1 MRECNTIM
9 ALDQQRN
16 WTISMAESLQATK
29 DKTAAA
35 AKPHEQS
42 TASFPIR
49 DDDPKPHGYHST
61 EPAYLPDELV
71 LEILSYVSHTPEAQK
86 SLHTC
91 CLLSRQWYTAALP
104 YLYAYPKIYGKNY
117 DPFVRTLCPS
127 INLRVKD
134 SPLASLVKV
143 LNLGLLVHHSSKS
156 VTARVLRRTEA
167 SLEEFVAP
175 QASFAINS
183 FAALSKSHNL
193 RSLDL
198 SLVSEAQPLDKLF
211 SSLRSLKHLER
222 LRFPRSSGFGAKT
235 VDPDSIIWPPALKD
249 LYLSGGIDA
258 NFLYGIVHFPPSLE
272 RLTIEHCPQAKS
284 HAIRAL
290 LTTLSR
296 ARLPLKSLSLSH
308 LPRLGISSLDPV
320 LGLFP
325 DLEELSVSVDYITPA
340 IFNPDFQEWQSE
352 DTPNFTNHKLRTLA
366 FTNSGNPGVDDKFSP
381 IDVLLTLD
389 EGSFPN
395 LRKVRI
401 ARSLGW
407 ERGETRD
414 ETEALIDRLVEL
426 GTKDYEEKT
435 GVFADMST
443 HQWRNANWKDWAGVW
458 IID

>member
-1 MRECNTIM
+1 M

-16 WTISMAESLQATK
+16 WTISMAESLQAVK
-29 DKTAAA
+29 DKSAAA
-35 AKPHEQS
+35 NPQPPSPSSE
-42 TASFPIR
+42 FPIR
-49 DDDPKPHGYHST
+49 DDDPKSHNYHAT

-71 LEILSYVSHTPEAQK
+71 LEILEYVAVAPEAQK
-86 SLHTC
+86 SLYTC
-91 CLLSRQWYTAALP
+91 CLLSRQWHRAALP

-117 DPFVRTLCPS
+117 DPFYRTMCPS
-127 INLRVKD
+127 INLRIKE

-143 LNLGLLVHHSSKS
+143 LNLGMLVHHSSRS

-183 FAALSKSHNL
+183 YAALSKSHNL

-198 SLVSEAQPLDKLF
+198 SLVSEAQPLDMLF
-211 SSLRSLKHLER
+211 KSLRSLHHLER
-222 LRFPRSSGFGAKT
+222 LRFPRSSGFGANA
-235 VDPDSIIWPPALKD
+235 VDPDSIIWPQALKD
-249 LYLSGGIDA
+249 LHISGGIDA
-258 NFLYGIVHFPPSLE
+258 NFLYGIVHFPPALE

-284 HAIRAL
+284 HAIRQL
-290 LTTLSR
+290 LSTLSR
-296 ARLPLKSLSLSH
+296 AHLPLKALSLSH

-340 IFNPDFQEWQSE
+340 IFNPDFQEWHSH
-352 DTPNFTNHKLRTLA
+352 DAPNFTDHKLRMLT

-395 LRKVRI
+395 LRQVKI
-401 ARSLGW
+401 AKSLGW
-407 ERGETRD
+407 DRGETRD

-426 GTKDYEEKT
+426 GTRDYENKT
-435 GVFADMST
+435 GVYANMST
-443 HQWRNANWKDWAGVW
+443 YQWKNANWKDWAGVW

>member
-1 MRECNTIM
+1 M

-35 AKPHEQS
+35 KGILDQTP
-42 TASFPIR
+42 SFPAR
-49 DDDPKPHGYHST
+49 DDDPISHDYHTT

-71 LEILSYVSHTPEAQK
+71 LEILSYVAVTPEAQK
-86 SLHTC
+86 SLYTC
-91 CLLSRQWYTAALP
+91 CLLSRQWHVAALP
-104 YLYAYPKIYGKNY
+104 YLYHYPKIYGKNY
-117 DPFVRTLCPS
+117 DPFYRTMCPS
-127 INLRVKD
+127 INLRIKE

-143 LNLGLLVHHSSKS
+143 LNLGLLVHHSTKS
-156 VTARVLRRTEA
+156 VTARVLRRLET

-183 FAALSKSHNL
+183 YAALSKSHNL

-198 SLVSEAQPLDKLF
+198 SLVSEAQPLDMLF
-211 SSLRSLKHLER
+211 KSLKSLKHLER
-222 LRFPRSSGFGAKT
+222 LRFPRSSGFGANT
-235 VDPDSIIWPPALKD
+235 VDPDSIIWPQALKD
-249 LYLSGGIDA
+249 LHISGGIDA
-258 NFLYGIVHFPPSLE
+258 NFLYGIVHFPPALE

-284 HAIRAL
+284 HAIRQL
-290 LTTLSR
+290 LATLSR
-296 ARLPLKSLSLSH
+296 AQLPLKALSLSH

-340 IFNPDFQEWQSE
+340 IFNPDFQEWGSDE
-352 DTPNFTNHKLRTLA
+352 NPNFTNHKLRMLS

-395 LRKVRI
+395 LRKVKI
-401 ARSLGW
+401 AKSLGW
-407 ERGETRD
+407 ERGDTRD

-426 GTKDYEEKT
+426 GTQDYQDKT
-435 GVFADMST
+435 GVFADMTTS
-443 HQWRNANWKDWAGVW
+443 QWKNANWKDWAGVW